1 MCDINDDSDIV
12 LNDLFL
18 YTAEPSKASSELQK
32 PLWQLLIIH
41 GLLLQFMN
49 HSGSFVSLH
58 FAHYLIAS
66 VYRPQ
71 CKNMSREMK
80 KSLD

>member
-1 MCDINDDSDIV
+1 MCDINDDSDIA

-18 YTAEPSKASSELQK
+18 YTAEPSKWSSELQK

-41 GLLLQFMN
+41 GLLLQVMN
-49 HSGSFVSLH
+49 HLSRFVSFH
-58 FAHYLIAS
+58 FAHYLVAS
-66 VYRPQ
+66 VYLPQ
-71 CKNMSREMK
+71 CKSMSREMR